1 MRKLI
6 DATVLEVLNMTWP
19 ILLIAM
25 VLVATIRV
33 GYLLKHR
40 EEFILYREILYLC
53 FMLYILCL
61 FQIVTAED
69 LNTITNSNNYI
80 LFREIL
86 RYKINSNLFFRNIIG
101 NVLMFVPYGFFSSL
115 YIDIKKPLRAFLLV
129 FVASFSIELTQLYIG
144 RVFDVD
150 DILLN
155 VIGGMIGFTCYHLF
169 DKLSTRFEF
178 LKKTVVLN
186 ILTVIILVIVLVLFF
201 GGAYGNWCF

>member
-1 MRKLI
+1 MRELI
-6 DATVLEVLNMTWP
+6 DATVLEVLHMTWP
-19 ILLIAM
+19 TLFIAI

-40 EEFILYREILYLC
+40 EKFVLYREILYLC

-69 LNTITNSNNYI
+69 LNPVTNSNNFI
-80 LFREIL
+80 LFHEIF
-86 RYKINSNLFFRNIIG
+86 RYKISNHLFFRNIIG
-101 NVLMFVPYGFFSSL
+101 NVLMFIPYGFFASL
-115 YIDIKKPLRAFLLV
+115 YIDIKKPIRAFLLV
-129 FVASFSIELTQLYIG
+129 FIASLSIELTQLYIG

-169 DKLSTRFEF
+169 DKLSHKFEI

-186 ILTVIILVIVLVLFF
+186 VLTIIILVIVLILFL
-201 GGAYGNWCF
+201 WR